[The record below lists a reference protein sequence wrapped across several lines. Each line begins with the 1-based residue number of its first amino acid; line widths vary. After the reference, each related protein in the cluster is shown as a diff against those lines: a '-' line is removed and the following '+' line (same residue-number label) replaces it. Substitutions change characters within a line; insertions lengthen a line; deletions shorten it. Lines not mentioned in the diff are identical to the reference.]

1 MGAEDIQLNEWTP
14 APMCLVSGKQP
25 LPISSLDF
33 SYNCG
38 NNARVLPLA
47 LKALVHCMLFP
58 SLQRHSKRVLLCGE
72 L

>member
-38 NNARVLPLA
+38 NNASVLPLA
-47 LKALVHCMLFP
+47 LKALVHCTDLP
-58 SLQRHSKRVLLCGE
+58 PLKRHSKRVLLCGE